1 MESSLLEIFELPRF
15 LPKRESLHTLLR
27 LQWWMRKVEKMPTN
41 QNAWII
47 IPLFNE
53 ESMIG
58 EVVKTARESFKN
70 VVCIDD
76 GSTDESRVNAIEA
89 GAVVV
94 SHPYNLGQGAAIRT
108 GIDYALQYRS
118 AEYFVTFD
126 ADGQHS
132 IEDAAKML
140 QLLAS
145 GQLDIVLGSRF
156 LDARTTVSSLKRLVL
171 KVAVAFEN
179 LFSGL
184 RLTDAHNGLRAFN
197 RATANQLRITQNR
210 MAHASEITII
220 LGKSG
225 LRYAEFPVHI
235 NYTPYSKSKG
245 QSLWNSINILSE
257 LWIK

>member
-1 MESSLLEIFELPRF
+1 
-15 LPKRESLHTLLR
+15 
-27 LQWWMRKVEKMPTN
+27 MPIN

-58 EVVKTARESFKN
+58 EVVKTARESFTN
-70 VVCIDD
+70 IVCVDD
-76 GSTDESRVNAIEA
+76 GSTDDSRVHALDA
-89 GAVVV
+89 GAIVV

-108 GIDYALQYRS
+108 GIEYALQYRS
-118 AEYFVTFD
+118 AKYFVTFD

-132 IEDAAKML
+132 IEDAVKML
-140 QLLAS
+140 QLLNN
-145 GQLDIVLGSRF
+145 GQLDIVMGSRF
-156 LDARTTVSSLKRLVL
+156 LDGRTQVSTLKRLVL
-171 KVAVAFEN
+171 KVAVRFEN
-179 LFSGL
+179 LFSGMK
-184 RLTDAHNGLRAFN
+184 LTDAHNGLRVFN
-197 RATANQLRITQNR
+197 RETANTLRITQNR
-210 MAHASEITII
+210 MAHASEITMI

-235 NYTPYSKSKG
+235 VYTPYSKSKG